1 MRRRRMLGA
10 ALVLAVSGAALV
22 GGGQAGAAAGPKGK
36 VTCSTITGTSSGT
49 VTLSGCVGSA
59 NTGGASQ
66 PLPTASLA
74 TGGTVTWVSGKTT
87 TFSAATL
94 VGTKPK
100 KCPGYVKPP
109 KGGPE
114 PSEPSAFKFSGTVTA
129 DTSGMKLPGKYKGAV
144 CIDQSGNITALKPLK
159 AN

>member
-1 MRRRRMLGA
+1 M
-10 ALVLAVSGAALV
+10 S
-22 GGGQAGAAAGPKGK
+22 GGQAWAASAPKGK
-36 VTCSTITGTSSGT
+36 VTCTTVTGTATGT
-49 VTLSGCVGSA
+49 VTISGCAGSA
-59 NTGGASQ
+59 NTGGASM
-66 PLPTASLA
+66 PLPTLSLA

-94 VGTKPK
+94 VATKAK

-109 KGGPE
+109 KTGPQ
-114 PSEPSAFKFSGTVTA
+114 PSNPTATKFSGTVTA

-144 CIDQSGNITALKPLK
+144 CISPAGNITALKALK